1 MSETE
6 IREVIGKELNTK
18 VIIQGSHGGGC
29 INDAVTMTTDD
40 GKKIFVKINKK
51 SEVCRQYQVWITQ
64 VKIRSRMLKL

>member
-1 MSETE
+1 MNSILFFT
-6 IREVIGKELNTK
+6 KKQMELNTK

-51 SEVCRQYQVWITQ
+51 SEVCRQYQV
-64 VKIRSRMLKL
+64 